1 MLVVASMV
9 IFLDPVSPLQF
20 FGYSIALAG
29 LVYYKLGGEGIK
41 NGIQDAQNVYHSMNQ
56 QNPARLRGIM
66 IGAGVALAILVVF
79 VIYPAVTASA
89 AGKAAAASTFG

>member
-1 MLVVASMV
+1 MV

-41 NGIQDAQNVYHSMNQ
+41 NGFRDAQNTYHSMNA
-56 QNPARLRGIM
+56 QNPARVKAM
-66 IGAGVALAILVVF
+66 SIGAGVAAALFLLFI
-79 VIYPAVTASA
+79 IYPALTAS
-89 AGKAAAASTFG
+89 GTGSASAMTI